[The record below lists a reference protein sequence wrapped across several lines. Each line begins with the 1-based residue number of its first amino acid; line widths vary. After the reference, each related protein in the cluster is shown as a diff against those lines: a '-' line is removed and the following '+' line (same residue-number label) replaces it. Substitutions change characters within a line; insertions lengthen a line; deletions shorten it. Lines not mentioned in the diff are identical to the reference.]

1 MKFHE
6 LQARLSEMTRK
17 QANQI
22 ADEAG
27 VPHTTIAHIRKGR
40 TANPQINTVEKLIAV
55 IGKRRKAGA
64 PTQAA

>member
-1 MKFHE
+1 
-6 LQARLSEMTRK
+6 MTRK